1 MRHAWEYDYE
11 MFCEAVPVK
20 DRTDLIQWD
29 GLLEGKMLEEAAQM
43 LENGKGAWKKPLPE
57 SKAPYSKM
65 LGAISSMQHMGY
77 DVEEAERLI
86 PEAFDAIEKEE
97 LIRLQIINARVFK
110 ALAEAKK
117 IPDHPYWNY
126 TVYESFEQYEKA
138 VELPACHDY
147 RLPDRERLFD
157 QIHGGW
163 LGEIIGSA
171 LGTAVEGFKSS
182 RIWEVFGE
190 ITDYV
195 KPPETLNDDITFE
208 LALLDAF
215 CDKGFEI
222 TSEDIADRWVGY
234 IPFAYT
240 AEEVALNHLRQGIY
254 PPESGYL
261 ANPYREMIGAAMRAA
276 VCGALA
282 PGNPRKAAEL
292 AWKDGRISHH
302 SNGILAEVFNAVLV
316 SMAYVETDMRV
327 VLDQA
332 VRAVPKD
339 SELYA
344 VLDFAYKACEVAEDY
359 RQACRI
365 CEEKYKEYNW
375 VHTYPNLAAEVV
387 AVYFAGNDFQKAMTV
402 LMMAGQD
409 NDCTGGPIGHAY
421 GVMLGAGAL
430 DKKFTEPLKD
440 QLDTYVRTME
450 SQSITS
456 LSEKTMNAVIQYTE
470 TN

>member
-1 MRHAWEYDYE
+1 MKHAWEYDYE
-11 MFCEAVPVK
+11 MFCAAVPVK

-29 GLLEGKMLEEAAQM
+29 SLLEGKMLEEAAQM

-65 LGAISSMQHMGY
+65 LGAISSMKNMGY
-77 DVEEAERLI
+77 DVEKAERLI
-86 PEAFDAIEKEE
+86 PDAFDAISKGE
-97 LIRLQIINARVFK
+97 LIRLQIINAQVFK
-110 ALAEAKK
+110 ALTEAEK
-117 IPDHPYWNY
+117 IPGHPYWSY

-138 VELPACHDY
+138 VEFPEYPDY
-147 RLPDRERLFD
+147 RLPDRDKLFE

-215 CDKGFEI
+215 CEKGFHI

-240 AEEVALNHLRQGIY
+240 AEEVALNHLRHGIY

-282 PGNPRKAAEL
+282 PGNPREAARL
-292 AWKDGRISHH
+292 AWTDGRISHH
-302 SNGILAEVFNAVLV
+302 NNGILAEVFNAVMV
-316 SMAYVETDMRV
+316 SMAYVETDMRA
-327 VLDQA
+327 VLYKA
-332 VRAVPKD
+332 VKAVPKD
-339 SELYA
+339 SEFYS
-344 VLDFAYKACEVAEDY
+344 VLDFAYKACEASDNY
-359 RQACRI
+359 RQACEL
-365 CEEKYKEYNW
+365 CEAKYKEYNW

-387 AVYFAGNDFQKAMTV
+387 AVYFAGNDFQKAMTI

-421 GVMLGAGAL
+421 GVMLGCNAL
-430 DKKFTEPLKD
+430 DRKFTDPLKD
-440 QLDTYVRTME
+440 RLDTYVRTME

-456 LSEKTMNAVIQYTE
+456 LSEKTLKAVMKYTKAD
-470 TN
+470 